1 MPLGRIALSIAVPVD
16 EGVRPDARQSQSDP
30 GPMQRIGMTDPALDE
45 RSVVFAAIFQL
56 KNARFFL
63 HGESVRFARR
73 RWSGGL
79 QPAGRRAAGEE
90 DYAD

>member
-1 MPLGRIALSIAVPVD
+1 MGAAASAAVAPLTRGWFHVPTGGVGIVTGTGYPKAYDYAVVALLIVGSSAGAFV
-16 EGVRPDARQSQSDP
+16 GS
-30 GPMQRIGMTDPALDE
+30 
-45 RSVVFAAIFQL
+45 
-56 KNARFFL
+56 
-63 HGESVRFARR
+63 